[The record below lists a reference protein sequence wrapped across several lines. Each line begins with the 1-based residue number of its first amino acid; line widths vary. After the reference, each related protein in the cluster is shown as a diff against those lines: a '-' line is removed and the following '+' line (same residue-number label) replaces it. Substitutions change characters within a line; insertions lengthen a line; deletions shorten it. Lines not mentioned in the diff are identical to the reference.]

1 MTYHENKLPAVFL
14 FLKHS
19 LMDENH
25 LRKKKNKLREKE
37 NKEALNKFIIYLYRT
52 EFDK

>member
-1 MTYHENKLPAVFL
+1 MPTASLLRYSMTYHKNKLPAVFL

-25 LRKKKNKLREKE
+25 LRKKINKLREKE
-37 NKEALNKFIIYLYRT
+37 N
-52 EFDK
+52 